1 MRRSLV
7 ALSSRPTPKA
17 RPMQHESVVDR
28 YAGRARSRGR
38 PFLVSVVL
46 TCACS
51 SPSAQLGAAIE
62 GGASPVGV
70 TVSPEPSRAA
80 GYLAAI
86 EQAGAPLGPGA
97 LEVEDLDGAPQW
109 LELAALHVDV
119 RTAGPMARYEV
130 EHVFVNP
137 SERVLEGTFRFPL
150 PSGSIVT
157 GLAMEIDGKLMDGEM
172 LERERARQIYQDIV
186 DSMRD
191 PALLEWEAGQQFKLR
206 VFPINPG
213 ERKRVVMRY
222 MAPLRVDE
230 RAESGFAI
238 EVPSAVP
245 AMQTHIP
252 ALTVALDGEVVAR
265 REDHDARENLTVPLS
280 VAHVPAYIEERH
292 DERRYLAAR
301 VELDWAQVGAPSS
314 VPTKRR
320 TIIVVD
326 SSRSA
331 LESWPLARE
340 AVATL
345 LDALPDGSP
354 VTLLTADIG
363 VRGCFEGFVANDADA
378 RAEALA
384 CLDGIEPDGA
394 SDLGRALDRV
404 GELLASDGDSQVFD
418 QVVYVGDGT
427 PTWGATER
435 EQLRARAEAALSDAT
450 LYALSLGKH
459 ESREILEA
467 LTGPS
472 GGRTVAPKSAAQVAA
487 FASFVEHAPQARRL
501 ADVRVEIP
509 GVTQLHGPSSATWF
523 EGEQPVINFALD
535 EDMPVPHELIVH
547 GVVDG
552 RELEQ
557 VVALGQPETSF
568 GARQQFVAR
577 ELATLTDKPA
587 IVELSVAHSVLSKHT
602 ALLVLESEEAYERY
616 DIERRSRRQDAG
628 PQAEGDPTIS
638 GRNLDGDA
646 DPYLGPGDLQPG
658 DPEIHIPAPR
668 DAVSVEVVFP
678 FGETK
683 AARWEHGLGQWTVRF
698 LVDDDTAPGTYAVL
712 VRVTHADGRVE
723 LLELEYTIDVEAP
736 QLRLELR
743 TREDGGYDVFAH
755 QVLSERDAAR
765 ERVEGV
771 RGEEQAATLDAKR
784 VELLMPDGQT
794 LTLRA
799 GLPGSFVRKWVPQG
813 DVEFPATVT
822 AVVADRAL
830 NSRRVEL
837 VLPSPDVE
845 VGR

>member
-1 MRRSLV
+1 MRRSLGV
-7 ALSSRPTPKA
+7 L
-17 RPMQHESVVDR
+17 
-28 YAGRARSRGR
+28 
-38 PFLVSVVL
+38 SVVL

-51 SPSAQLGAAIE
+51 SPSAQLGAAID

-70 TVSPEPSRAA
+70 TVSPESSRAA

-86 EQAGAPLGPGA
+86 EQAGAPLGAGA
-97 LEVEDLDGAPQW
+97 IEVEDLDGAPQW

-119 RTAGPMARYEV
+119 RTAGAMARYEV

-230 RAESGFAI
+230 QAARPAREGSGSGRATDDMSSGFAV

-265 REDHDARENLTVPLS
+265 RENHDARDNLTVPLS

-292 DERRYLAAR
+292 DGRRYLAAR
-301 VELDWAQVGAPSS
+301 VELDWGQVGAPTS

-345 LDALPDGSP
+345 LDALPAGSP
-354 VTLLTADIG
+354 FSLLTADIG
-363 VRGCFEGFVANDADA
+363 VRGCFEGFVANDAA
-378 RAEALA
+378 TRGEALA

-404 GELLASDGDSQVFD
+404 GELLASGEDSQVFD

-435 EQLRARAEAALSDAT
+435 EQLHARAEAALSGAT

-459 ESREILEA
+459 ESRDILEA

-472 GGRTVAPKSAAQVAA
+472 GGRTVAPRSAAQVAA

-509 GVTQLHGPSSATWF
+509 GVTQLHGPSSATLF
-523 EGEQPVINFALD
+523 EGERPVINFALD
-535 EDMPVPHELIVH
+535 EDMPAPHELIVH
-547 GVVDG
+547 GYVDG
-552 RELEQ
+552 REFEQ
-557 VVALGQPETSF
+557 VVALGQPETSY

-577 ELATLTDKPA
+577 ELTTLTDKPA

-616 DIERRSRRQDAG
+616 DIERRSRAQGDG

-743 TREDGGYDVFAH
+743 TRDDGGYDVFAH

-799 GLPGSFVRKWVPQG
+799 GLPGSFVRKWVPQR